1 MKHHTTTAAALTL
14 LAALLAGCQA
24 EPNPVTLEKEAD
36 NDEAIR
42 LERQADE
49 PRSHIDRAPAEARPV
64 AHSASPEPAAEADS
78 GDLSIRDDGR
88 PSWWFSQPRS
98 EGVDLSLCAEAL
110 GADMRT
116 ARAAAITAAARRVRS
131 TLDLPAESPDPPMTI
146 NQAWV
151 WPLPNATS
159 GANRYAGYV
168 LVTAHIDN

>member
-1 MKHHTTTAAALTL
+1 MKHHTTTTAALAL

-24 EPNPVTLEKEAD
+24 DPNPVTLEKEAD
-36 NDEAIR
+36 NDEAIH

-49 PRSHIDRAPAEARPV
+49 PRSHIDHAPAEPRPV
-64 AHSASPEPAAEADS
+64 AHNDAADES
-78 GDLSIRDDGR
+78 GDLSIREDGR
-88 PSWWFSQPRS
+88 PSWWFSQPRP
-98 EGVDLSLCAEAL
+98 EGAELTLCAEAL

-131 TLDLPAESPDPPMTI
+131 ALDLPAESPDPPMTI
-146 NQAWV
+146 TQAWV

-168 LVTAHIDN
+168 LVTAHIDD